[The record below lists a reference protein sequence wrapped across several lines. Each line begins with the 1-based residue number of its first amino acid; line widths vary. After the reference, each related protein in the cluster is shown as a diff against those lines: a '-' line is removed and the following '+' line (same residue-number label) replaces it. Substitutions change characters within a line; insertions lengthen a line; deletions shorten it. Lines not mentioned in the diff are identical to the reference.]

1 MKMVV
6 FGMVQWIL
14 CLVSALSFGEGGTA
28 AVFELKSSDLPPEHI
43 FILVFIEILLK
54 AICGLS
60 VAPVVFLYGRL
71 RHCSSLRLLR
81 TRRWPWA
88 GQVFSSDSG
97 GVGERAVF
105 QQK

>member
-1 MKMVV
+1 M
-6 FGMVQWIL
+6 
-14 CLVSALSFGEGGTA
+14 SALSFGEGGKA
-28 AVFELKSSDLPPEHI
+28 AVFELKSF

-97 GVGERAVF
+97 GVGEHAVF

>member
-54 AICGLS
+54 AISGLS
-60 VAPVVFLYGRL
+60 VAPVVILYGRL

-81 TRRWPWA
+81 TRIGPWT